1 MVFNNM
7 ENKLQSSNEDI
18 ISRIRYLMNEMHLNQ
33 GQFARRVEMDAT
45 NMSKHLNGKLPINDT
60 LINKIAVNLGV
71 SREWLR
77 YGKDL
82 PFAKDGAHFE
92 PGLINVA
99 NRDLVPTYVG
109 TPVYDIDVAAGYSPR
124 AMMFSDDNIVG
135 NINLPAVAPNCRIVQ
150 VSGDS
155 MTPIINS
162 GDMVAIREI
171 ESTEIIFWGQIYVV
185 ILDDYRLVKYLR
197 KHDDP
202 SMVILRSENPNYDDI
217 EVPRSKIRQLFLV
230 QNVIRIDSRL

>member
-1 MVFNNM
+1 M
-7 ENKLQSSNEDI
+7 K
-18 ISRIRYLMNEMHLNQ
+18 
-33 GQFARRVEMDAT
+33 
-45 NMSKHLNGKLPINDT
+45 
-60 LINKIAVNLGV
+60 LGV
-71 SREWLR
+71 VGLPNVGKSSLFNAITRAGAASENYPFCTIEPNVGIVSVPDTRLDYLANIYDPEKFTPATIELVDIAGLVRGASKGEGLGNKFLSHIREVDAILQVVR
-77 YGKDL
+77 C
-82 PFAKDGAHFE
+82 
-92 PGLINVA
+92 
-99 NRDLVPTYVG
+99 
-109 TPVYDIDVAAGYSPR
+109 
-124 AMMFSDDNIVG
+124 FSDDNIVG